1 MINVK
6 EDTASMLQE
15 YFDIAPEI
23 TAALFEKGIIREPEM
38 KKVLLKQEY
47 QTKVK
52 RNGKQVLRYELA
64 SKYCVSVSLVEKTV
78 L

>member
-6 EDTASMLQE
+6 EDTVKML
-15 YFDIAPEI
+15 YDHFGISPEI
-23 TAALFEKGIIREPEM
+23 TARLFEKGIIREVEM
-38 KKVLLKQEY
+38 RKVLLREEY
-47 QTKVK
+47 KSKVK

>member
-6 EDTASMLQE
+6 EEAAKMLKE
-15 YFDIAPEI
+15 HFDIAPET
-23 TAALFEKGIIREPEM
+23 TAMLFEKGIIREPEM

>member
-1 MINVK
+1 MLK
-6 EDTASMLQE
+6 EH
-15 YFDIAPEI
+15 FDIAPEI
-23 TAALFEKGIIREPEM
+23 TAMLFEKGIIREPEM

>member
-6 EDTASMLQE
+6 KDAAKMLKE
-15 YFDIAPEI
+15 HFDIAPET
-23 TAALFEKGIIREPEM
+23 TAMLFEKGIIREVEM

>member
-15 YFDIAPEI
+15 HFDIAPEI
-23 TAALFEKGIIREPEM
+23 TARLFEKGIIREDIM
-38 KKVLLKQEY
+38 KKVLIREEY
-47 QTKVK
+47 QQKVK
-52 RNGKQVLRYELA
+52 RNGKQVLRHELA